1 MRITIIVLIVVLVAG
16 GIVIA
21 SGFMLNQQDRQQAE
35 DAIVEILTPYEKL
48 EKYKNEL
55 EKINQYNQQVLE
67 ELQMQIE
74 NSDAINVEQINE
86 EISIVKGVISENK
99 KELEDVI
106 QRLAEM
112 KDENDEPAS

>member
-1 MRITIIVLIVVLVAG
+1 MRITIIVLIALL
-16 GIVIA
+16 IVGSGVII
-21 SGFMLNQQDRQQAE
+21 SGFMVNQQDRQQAQE
-35 DAIVEILTPYEKL
+35 TIVEILTPYEKL

-55 EKINQYNQQVLE
+55 EKINLYNQQVLE

-74 NSDAINVEQINE
+74 NSDAIDVEHINE
-86 EISIVKGVISENK
+86 EIFVVKKVISENK

>member
-1 MRITIIVLIVVLVAG
+1 MRITIIVLIALLLVG
-16 GIVIA
+16 SGVIL
-21 SGFMLNQQDRQQAE
+21 SGFLINPQDRQQAQ
-35 DAIVEILTPYEKL
+35 DSVVEILTPYEKL

-74 NSDAINVEQINE
+74 SSDTIDVDQINE
-86 EISIVKGVISENK
+86 EISVVKKVIDENK

-106 QRLAEM
+106 QRLGRD
-112 KDENDEPAS
+112 K

>member
-1 MRITIIVLIVVLVAG
+1 MLIAILIVG
-16 GIVIA
+16 GGVIA
-21 SGFMLNQQDRQQAE
+21 SGFMMNQQDRQQVQ
-35 DAIVEILTPYEKL
+35 DSVIEILTPYEKL

>member
-1 MRITIIVLIVVLVAG
+1 MLIALLIVG
-16 GIVIA
+16 SGVII
-21 SGFMLNQQDRQQAE
+21 SGFMVNQQDRQQAQE
-35 DAIVEILTPYEKL
+35 TIVEILTPYEKL

-55 EKINQYNQQVLE
+55 EKINLYNQQVLE

-74 NSDAINVEQINE
+74 NSDAIDVEHINE
-86 EISIVKGVISENK
+86 EIFVVKKVISENK